1 MNYGTL
7 RFTNDTYRSS
17 LWRMDSRI
25 KATEKFVDDL
35 NFASGPERAR
45 VATGV
50 ITSVLLPGK
59 VIKGVQAIRNKII
72 LGNSGPPMFKPRLN
86 REPRT
91 SDISFL
97 SVSDIRTGQYANYNG
112 PLLYIIDNN
121 RQLKILP
128 NKLTIPESAN
138 TTTGKWLTFDQ
149 IKINHNDF
157 GRKPFVYAAGEIII
171 DNGKI
176 VGINN
181 ISGTYCPIEV
191 VKFQGGLHELS
202 TIQRH
207 VIGKYFPEVKESG
220 FPFNRSL
227 YNDIRKPSD
236 IEHFYKP
243 PLIQTILKEGALAQ
257 SGLATYQNR
266 DGQHSDSGLFPSA
279 YGAAITTQNNNN
291 TNSFLRNPFFFNQ
304 PFMTQPWNNAI
315 QPWHTMLPSW
325 NNLYNQKPT
334 MFEMQMKIGQLVSFF
349 PQSELSI
356 KSSFEMAFGGKVTSS
371 DFYSAL
377 SSCPSVVNFRGY
389 LCSSTALSN
398 LSLSSF
404 GCLLGSTSLR
414 STYNS
419 FNSLYYNLLMHNL
432 GFIGGVAAKVGV
444 IKAPFID
451 DVNIIAFKSE
461 DGKQPFSD
469 QQLKQ
474 ICAELKGAIFTY
486 NTFPFFSLHF
496 NDKGQ
501 LYPVIHPAYNGTEVG
516 KVIGF
521 LDYLMKCY
529 LNGAGYSED
538 LNAMIFTSS
547 INGALITPTLAEMAR

>member
-1 MNYGTL
+1 M
-7 RFTNDTYRSS
+7 
-17 LWRMDSRI
+17 
-25 KATEKFVDDL
+25 
-35 NFASGPERAR
+35 
-45 VATGV
+45 
-50 ITSVLLPGK
+50 
-59 VIKGVQAIRNKII
+59 
-72 LGNSGPPMFKPRLN
+72 
-86 REPRT
+86 
-91 SDISFL
+91 
-97 SVSDIRTGQYANYNG
+97 
-112 PLLYIIDNN
+112 
-121 RQLKILP
+121 
-128 NKLTIPESAN
+128 
-138 TTTGKWLTFDQ
+138 
-149 IKINHNDF
+149 
-157 GRKPFVYAAGEIII
+157 
-171 DNGKI
+171 
-176 VGINN
+176 
-181 ISGTYCPIEV
+181 
-191 VKFQGGLHELS
+191 
-202 TIQRH
+202 
-207 VIGKYFPEVKESG
+207 
-220 FPFNRSL
+220 

-257 SGLATYQNR
+257 AGLAAYQNR

-404 GCLLGSTSLR
+404 GCLLGSTSLS

-451 DVNIIAFKSE
+451 DANIIAFKSE

-538 LNAMIFTSS
+538 FLQKWPNNQNSNPDHLKANLIDFKKSNPDYMSLREYLCINDLEANKDEKNIDPFSVKANKFQTSFRIISKLNQVSKQDNLLVFDSGFEVQYTIETLPDYQQFLDNYHNEHGVYPEDFQKLNAIYQQFAKKIEQDLPNFTMCKEYFEKLKVITSLSYYYNSLKQEGREPTIKSVKTQAAFPRVMPS
-547 INGALITPTLAEMAR
+547 IPVRYYQKHDIKITLTLVLKLMLKLR